1 MIFLLLSEINMGIK
15 TYYTSLPF
23 EDISVMLFYAIGVYL
38 IVYGILIEVKIKE
51 KLV

>member
-1 MIFLLLSEINMGIK
+1 MLKAIFEIKKPYFI
-15 TYYTSLPF
+15 
-23 EDISVMLFYAIGVYL
+23 